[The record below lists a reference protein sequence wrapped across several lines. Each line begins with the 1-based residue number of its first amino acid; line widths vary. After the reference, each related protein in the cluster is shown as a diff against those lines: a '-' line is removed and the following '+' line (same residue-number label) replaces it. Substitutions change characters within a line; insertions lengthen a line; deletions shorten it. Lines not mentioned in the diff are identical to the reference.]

1 VAYSFP
7 VPGDRIISRYLASRT
22 PPSIGLHAGEVWS
35 AIVAAADEPIA
46 AYFARHHPRGHLGA
60 PGSDTKRMCRDGYRC
75 LARRAGSCS
84 LTPVPA
90 MALIAPS
97 GTEFLVDDLPEGA
110 HDMLYGQFA

>member
-1 VAYSFP
+1 
-7 VPGDRIISRYLASRT
+7 
-22 PPSIGLHAGEVWS
+22 
-35 AIVAAADEPIA
+35 
-46 AYFARHHPRGHLGA
+46 
-60 PGSDTKRMCRDGYRC
+60 MCRDGYRC